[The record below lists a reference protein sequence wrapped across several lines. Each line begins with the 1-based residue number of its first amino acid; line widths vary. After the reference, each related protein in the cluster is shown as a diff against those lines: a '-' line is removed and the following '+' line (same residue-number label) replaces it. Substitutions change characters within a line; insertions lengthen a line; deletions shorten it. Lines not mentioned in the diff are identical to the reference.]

1 MNVIHS
7 ITHKQAERITA
18 DHLKEIHFEM
28 IEELQRNNEERSLTH
43 TEHYSMIETV
53 ISIEVI
59 MKELVFPDQY
69 MEWKLAHGLDLA
81 Y

>member
-1 MNVIHS
+1 MKVIHS

-28 IEELQRNNEERSLTH
+28 IEELQRDKEERSLTN
-43 TEHYSMIETV
+43 EELYSMLENV